1 MPRSV
6 KNLLSSRLGAPI
18 VLISLITLAGSGVI
32 SVQWVN
38 HRPRVSIDKDRIA
51 YISQTLQGLGERF
64 LETGNVSSTLPVAAG
79 RSAADGKSIQVAAQ
93 QGDTIRIASFNIQV
107 FGTSKS
113 AKPDV
118 MNILAK
124 IVRRFDIVAI
134 QELRTTDP
142 SVMAN
147 FIRLINSEGGAYQFV
162 IGPRQG
168 RTDSKEQ
175 YVIVYDTQRIE
186 VDPSSVKTVD
196 DPKDLMHRE
205 PMIARFRT
213 RASPTIDAFTFILA
227 NIHTDPDE
235 TKQELNALGDVF
247 LTVQQNPWGEDDV
260 ILLGDL
266 NVSYK
271 KLGKLGEIPG
281 IAYTVHGE
289 PTNTRGNKS
298 YDNIVFSSVNTTEY
312 VGRSG
317 IINLQTEFGLT
328 TEQALKVSDHYPIWA
343 EFSAY
348 ESGTETLLAK
358 QRAAAAGQGAASR
371 AVAGASAVN
380 GNARLPGS
388 PAASSAGGGSRT
400 NASQPAPAKVY
411 NPLARQ
417 VPSSRQPLQSAYGS
431 SPQSAQP
438 QYAQPQYAQPQS
450 AQPQSAQ
457 PQSAQPQYA
466 QPQSAQPQYGQPQ
479 YGQPQYGQPQYGP
492 AGTAIPAT
500 AQQPSYTVQPQAG
513 AGQAATGSP
522 QPSGASSAQQK
533 KRPLDRR
540 RMRFLSR

>member
-1 MPRSV
+1 M
-6 KNLLSSRLGAPI
+6 
-18 VLISLITLAGSGVI
+18 VLISLITLASSGVI

-38 HRPRVSIDKDRIA
+38 HRPRVSLDKDRIA

-64 LETGNVSSTLPVAAG
+64 LETGNVSSTLPVAT
-79 RSAADGKSIQVAAQ
+79 RQSAADAKQIQVAAQ

-196 DPKDLMHRE
+196 DPKDLLHRE

-328 TEQALKVSDHYPIWA
+328 REQALKVSDHYPIWA

-348 ESGTETLLAK
+348 ESGTKTLLAK
-358 QRAAAAGQGAASR
+358 QRAAGAGQAAASGAATGSS
-371 AVAGASAVN
+371 GPT
-380 GNARLPGS
+380 GNVVTNKGPAANPAGS
-388 PAASSAGGGSRT
+388 PNRT
-400 NASQPAPAKVY
+400 NATQPAPAKVY

-417 VPSSRQPLQSAYGS
+417 VPSSPQQSQSAYGT
-431 SPQSAQP
+431 SPQYAQP
-438 QYAQPQYAQPQS
+438 QYAQPQYAQPQ
-450 AQPQSAQ
+450 
-457 PQSAQPQYA
+457 YA
-466 QPQSAQPQYGQPQ
+466 QPQHAQPQHAQPQHAQPQHAPPQHAQPQHAQPQHAQPQYGAT
-479 YGQPQYGQPQYGP
+479 G
-492 AGTAIPAT
+492 AAIPST
-500 AQQPSYTVQPQAG
+500 AQQPHYAAQGQASSTPGQPQAG
-513 AGQAATGSP
+513 YSQGSTGAP
-522 QPSGASSAQQK
+522 QSSGAPSTQQK
-533 KRPLDRR
+533 TRPFDRR
-540 RMRFLSR
+540 RIRFLSR